1 MDLAV
6 SSDQAVA
13 SEPQIVEILLKALR
27 RAEEPITAKKLL
39 DGLTGPY
46 RVAP

>member
-1 MDLAV
+1 M

-39 DGLTGPY
+39 DGLIRFPAISC
-46 RVAP
+46 AP